1 MTQFQYLYSCVFIRS
16 RKEFSVLIA
25 GKYSL
30 YGCGVNHGQ
39 FGFVSPLKSSDSTLT
54 SQLADSCNVL
64 ENGFVFLKVSSLIAK
79 EKTCEIVD
87 VVCVESAMA
96 VSTKRGFVELH

>member
-1 MTQFQYLYSCVFIRS
+1 M
-16 RKEFSVLIA
+16 IA

-39 FGFVSPLKSSDSTLT
+39 FGFVSPLGKPEGVLT
-54 SQLADSCNVL
+54 SQLAGDGFAML
-64 ENGFVFLKVSSLIAK
+64 DNGFAFLKVSSLIAK

-87 VVCVESAMA
+87 VVCAEAAIA
-96 VSTKRGFVELH
+96 VSTKRGGWGKRKFLSCS